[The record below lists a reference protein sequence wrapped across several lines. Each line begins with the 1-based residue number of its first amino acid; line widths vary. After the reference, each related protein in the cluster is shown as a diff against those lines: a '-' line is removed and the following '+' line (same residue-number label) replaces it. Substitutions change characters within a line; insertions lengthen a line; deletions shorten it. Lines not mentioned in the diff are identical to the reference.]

1 MKCIDAVEGLII
13 SVLKEFFSEYCPS
26 RDDSEYTLNVKIILK
41 AADKFVR
48 EHKEIIGDPEIL
60 TKILYEHARELWI
73 TDMMKRHLPEET
85 DIEKERDY
93 YTYYFDHLYSQGVY
107 PP

>member
-60 TKILYEHARELWI
+60 TKILKRGNNVRTFLNFVKNQQCTMSI
-73 TDMMKRHLPEET
+73 TEFT
-85 DIEKERDY
+85 
-93 YTYYFDHLYSQGVY
+93 
-107 PP
+107 